1 LFAGFTPP
9 GVVTSTL
16 AAPAVPAGV
25 AAVIVLALETWNEAT
40 AAPPMLTLVAP
51 VKPVPV
57 IVTDCP
63 PAVGPELG
71 EIAVTVGA
79 DT

>member
-1 LFAGFTPP
+1 MLTALTLP

-16 AAPAVPAGV
+16 AAPAAPAGV
-25 AAVIVLALETWNEAT
+25 VAVIVVALETWNEAT
-40 AAPPMLTLVAP
+40 AAPPMLTLVAL

-63 PAVGPELG
+63 PPVGPDEG